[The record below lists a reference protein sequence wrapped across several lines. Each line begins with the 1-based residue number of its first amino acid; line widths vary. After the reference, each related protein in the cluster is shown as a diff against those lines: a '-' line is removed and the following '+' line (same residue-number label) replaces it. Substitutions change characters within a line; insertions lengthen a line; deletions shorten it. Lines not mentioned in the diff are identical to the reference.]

1 MVKESKMVSNII
13 LSEIESFHSIFNEV
27 IQVLFGDEQMKMIS
41 SVLVSPE
48 TEEFILQMDLHQME
62 HLKEFALNED
72 FRIYRHITLSENILL
87 CPLKVKD
94 KQFDEEEFEFVISV
108 YSKSNGKL
116 NGLIYAVVHQSQQE
130 RIINHLYDKT
140 RMMLL
145 ENTINLLCQKFSA
158 YNRLFFTV
166 NSYLE
171 ILSVKDG
178 NMPYH
183 MTNVANLCLKMAK
196 KAKLSVLDTVKLYI
210 AALLHDIGKLYVPDE
225 IINNKKK
232 YSYHEYE
239 AIKEHPKKSAEMAK
253 AELSDLPLLNEV
265 PEIIGY
271 HHERYDGS
279 GYPEALVGEKIPY
292 LSRYLMLADS
302 VDAMLTH
309 RSYKKQKDRKSVIK
323 ELEDCSGT
331 QYDPKLVPIIIQVLK
346 DSRNKYNI
354 EEVVGTNYIHNVALS
369 YFYENFNHIETLT
382 GSLVMQKNK
391 GKFILNKPFEQDVRK
406 VEGAK
411 ICFYYLNDIYEY
423 GIDIQRNTK
432 DQLIINRFNFE
443 PLEEQFALT
452 WRLKT
457 SMYFNKN
464 MRWDADI
471 IKIGGSSLV
480 FEVKTKHLKEVL
492 EQKKKTLVVPIHF
505 KIEELDEF
513 VEIEC
518 KLMQHFVFDD
528 KTVMFTKYL
537 DVKDN
542 KKEKLIRAL
551 FKKQILERKTL

>member
-27 IQVLFGDEQMKMIS
+27 IQVLFGDEEMKMIS
-41 SVLVSPE
+41 SVLISPE
-48 TEEFILQMDLHQME
+48 TEEFILEMDLHQMKP
-62 HLKEFALNED
+62 LKQLALNED
-72 FRIYRHITLSENILL
+72 FRIYRHITLNKNVLL
-87 CPLKVKD
+87 CPLKSKD
-94 KQFDEEEFEFVISV
+94 KQFDDEEFEFVLSI
-108 YSKSNGKL
+108 YSKCNGKL
-116 NGLIYAVVHQSQQE
+116 NGLIYGVIHQSQQE
-130 RIINHLYDKT
+130 RIINHFYDKT

-145 ENTINLLCQKFSA
+145 ENTVNSLCQKFSS

-166 NSYLE
+166 NNYLE
-171 ILSVKDG
+171 ILSVKDR
-178 NMPYH
+178 NMPSH
-183 MTNVANLCLKMAK
+183 ITNVANLCLKMAQ

-210 AALLHDIGKLYVPDE
+210 AALLHDIGKLYIPDE
-225 IINNKKK
+225 IINNNKK

-239 AIKEHPKKSAEMAK
+239 VVKEHAKRSAEMAK
-253 AELSDLPLLNEV
+253 SELSDLPLLNDV
-265 PEIIGY
+265 PQIIQC
-271 HHERYDGS
+271 HHERFDGS
-279 GYPEALVGEKIPY
+279 GYPEALVGDKIPY

-309 RSYKKQKDRKSVIK
+309 RFYKKQKDRKSVIK
-323 ELEDCSGT
+323 ELQDCSGS
-331 QYDPKLVPIIIQVLK
+331 QYDSKLVPIMIQVLK
-346 DSRNKYNI
+346 ESRNKYNI

-369 YFYENFNHIETLT
+369 YFYENFNHVETLM
-382 GSLVMQKNK
+382 GSLVMQRNK
-391 GKFILNKPFEQDVRK
+391 GKFILNKPFEQDVHK

-423 GIDIQRNTK
+423 GIDIKRNTK

-457 SMYFNKN
+457 SMYFNKS
-464 MRWDADI
+464 MRWDANI

-480 FEVKTKHLKEVL
+480 FEVKSKYLNDVLKE
-492 EQKKKTLVVPIHF
+492 KKNPLIVPIHF

-513 VEIEC
+513 IEIEC

-528 KTVMFTKYL
+528 KTVMFTKYI

-551 FKKQILERKTL
+551 FKKQISERKTL

>member
-1 MVKESKMVSNII
+1 MVSNII

-27 IQVLFGDEQMKMIS
+27 IQVLFGDEQMKMVS

-62 HLKEFALNED
+62 RLKEFALNED

-87 CPLKVKD
+87 CPLKLKD
-94 KQFDEEEFEFVISV
+94 KQFDEEEFEFIIAV

-171 ILSVKDG
+171 ILSVKDS

-210 AALLHDIGKLYVPDE
+210 AALLHDIGKLYIPDE

-239 AIKEHPKKSAEMAK
+239 AIKEHAKRSAEMVK
-253 AELSDLPLLNEV
+253 AELTDLPLLNEV
-265 PEIIGY
+265 PEIIRY

-323 ELEDCSGT
+323 ELEDCSGI

-346 DSRNKYNI
+346 EARNKYNI

-391 GKFILNKPFEQDVRK
+391 GKFILNKPFEQDVHK

-457 SMYFNKN
+457 SMYFDRS

-537 DVKDN
+537 DIKDN

>member
-27 IQVLFGDEQMKMIS
+27 IQVLFGDEQMKMVS

-62 HLKEFALNED
+62 RLKEFALNED

-87 CPLKVKD
+87 CPLKLKD
-94 KQFDEEEFEFVISV
+94 KQFDEEEFEFIISV
-108 YSKSNGKL
+108 YSKFNGKL
-116 NGLIYAVVHQSQQE
+116 NGLIYAVVHKSQQE

-145 ENTINLLCQKFSA
+145 ENTINLLCQKFAA

-178 NMPYH
+178 NIPYH

-210 AALLHDIGKLYVPDE
+210 AALLHDIGKLYIPDE

-239 AIKEHPKKSAEMAK
+239 AIKEHAKRSAEMAK
-253 AELSDLPLLNEV
+253 AELSDLPVLNEV
-265 PEIIGY
+265 PEIIRY

-309 RSYKKQKDRKSVIK
+309 RSYKKQKDRKSVIR
-323 ELEDCSGT
+323 ELEDCSGV
-331 QYDPKLVPIIIQVLK
+331 QYDPKLVPIIIEVLK
-346 DSRNKYNI
+346 ESRNKYNI

-369 YFYENFNHIETLT
+369 YFYENFNHVETLT

-391 GKFILNKPFEQDVRK
+391 GKFILNKPFEQDVHK

-432 DQLIINRFNFE
+432 DQLIISRFNFE
-443 PLEEQFALT
+443 PLEEHFALS

-457 SMYFNKN
+457 SMYFSKKT
-464 MRWDADI
+464 RWDANI

-505 KIEELDEF
+505 KVEELDEF

-537 DVKDN
+537 GVKDN